1 MSSLKKLL
9 KPSQTATVVI
19 GTERVLVT
27 YRPQY
32 MDAEFEENVLALQKA
47 RVSLDDIRAESPAEN
62 AAMVKLAS
70 DLSPEDRKAAETELE
85 NARNRAEAEF
95 AAGRTET
102 QMRLTRANT
111 DLFLKI
117 AESWDLKA
125 DDADPEPIPL
135 SVEGLRQVPHDVIA
149 EILAGV
155 LNDNSPNPTAA
166 PLSAATS
173 PQMGT
178 LESYPS
184 GTPSSEPLGT
194 SG

>member
-155 LNDNSPNPTAA
+155 LNDNSPTPTAA

-178 LESYPS
+178 LES
-184 GTPSSEPLGT
+184 
-194 SG
+194 